1 MLNGETAK
9 FAALALVPIV
19 LPPVATVYHLMV
31 LPDDVAFRFDEEPAH
46 IVDAVAV
53 TEVGADGIGFTV
65 TVTGVRAALT
75 HPAPLNASA

>member
-19 LPPVATVYHLMV
+19 IPPVATVYQLMV
-31 LPDDVAFRFDEEPAH
+31 LPDDVAFRFEEEPTH
-46 IVDAVAV
+46 IAAAVAV

-65 TVTGVRAALT
+65 TVTAVRALT